1 MTWRSIGTMSK
12 QFMFGIGSF
21 VGRIKLIVSDGLA
34 DKVMTIT
41 NAPLTEDRTIILPDS
56 SGTIALIPAETDAQ
70 TTALTDITHSDPT
83 EADYAIQDLVN
94 AGGYGFVTL
103 DEGLTVLAVI
113 ANLQARV
120 AELETKITA
129 IGFPES

>member
-21 VGRIKLIVSDGLA
+21 VGRIKLVVSDGLA
-34 DKVMTIT
+34 DKVLTVT

-70 TTALTDITHSDPT
+70 TIALTDITHSDPT